1 LYSARVNVQLT
12 TTNRFPGRCC
22 ICGLDVPAQR
32 GYLLRGDQVDDP
44 KLSNKKWLTLCNT
57 VQCVTAVVGEEA
69 VAEAD
74 RRALLADGTI
84 EMPTDETTKALRR
97 AMGSWDGERRKWVA
111 SPLFRDR
118 AHVLAIAAQLGLEV
132 APEFATYE
140 DPELVRAAVARA
152 RAVPTIREYQ
162 VAGVRWLAYRGL
174 LDGALADYEDKK
186 PGGLLADG
194 MGIGKTVQVLLSLHD
209 DEALVVVCPA
219 NAKAV
224 WPREAKKWR
233 PDRFDTI
240 TVCEGEE
247 SFRWPTSTRE
257 LIVINYDVLPSTPAQ
272 IVAEKAALLA
282 ERHGAKPN
290 PDGKTKAERE
300 GQRGLLP
307 QIIDLADDY
316 SDLVHHDGGMT
327 TSDRHLAYQLLCEWV
342 KLSDKLHK
350 NRRALVL
357 NARRRA
363 AGNPTCPVLLVFDEA
378 HYAENNK
385 AARTERCRHLAGKAR
400 RLYGLTGT
408 PVDAEPL
415 KLWGLL
421 QTIRA
426 TPFSWAVFR
435 ECFSAFDGQWG
446 GIDFLRHPPA
456 PGSTAR
462 GPVIVQPGT
471 TEILRRS
478 MLRRTKDDPTIAAE
492 LPPKIFS
499 EIPIALDE
507 KLIRECDEIV
517 AVYGDYL
524 LRGELPPFEAVA
536 GLRKALAQVCI
547 PAMLEKVE
555 EYEDAGTPLLVF
567 SAHTG
572 PIKAL
577 GKRDGWFTITGEVDA
592 KTRGKIEDR
601 FQGDSANNFAGA
613 EGHGVGGTQAMCEAM
628 TLTRASTVLQVDP
641 FWKKSQNEQAYDRAH
656 RIGQK
661 NTVHVIRL
669 VPDHVLVRH
678 TADLLCGKDRF
689 VSDVLAG
696 EIKVEAPPSRFVR
709 ADEAEWNAAREA
721 KTAEDRAHEEAA
733 EHKRQVAVERELRE
747 AMQRDAERITPK
759 LSEARAKARH
769 ERLAAEQHEDDAVA
783 CYFVDAPKAVVQE
796 AFAFMQ
802 SVCDGAVLR
811 DGDGF
816 NKPDSCVAQWLAPG
830 VAAGSKYATAA
841 AANIL
846 RHYPRQ
852 LAERWPE
859 LFNMSR

>member
-1 LYSARVNVQLT
+1 VNVKLN

-22 ICGLDVPAQR
+22 ICGKDVAAQR
-32 GYLLRGDQVDDP
+32 GYLLRGEQVDDP
-44 KLSNKKWLTLCNT
+44 RLAGKKWLTLCNT
-57 VQCVTAVVGEEA
+57 VQCVAAVVGEEA
-69 VAEAD
+69 VAAAD

-84 EMPTDETTKALRR
+84 EMSADDATKALRR

-111 SPLFRDR
+111 SPLYRDR
-118 AHVLAIAAQLGLEV
+118 DHVLTIAAQLGLEV

-140 DPELVRAAVARA
+140 DPEPVRAAVTRA
-152 RAVPTIREYQ
+152 RAIPTIRDYQ
-162 VAGVRWLAYRGL
+162 IAGVRWLAYRGL
-174 LDGALADYEDKK
+174 LDGAPADFDDKK
-186 PGGLLADG
+186 PGGLLADS
-194 MGIGKTVQVLLSLHD
+194 MGLGKSAQVLLSLHD

-224 WPREAKKWR
+224 WPREAAKWR
-233 PDRFDTI
+233 PDRLDTI
-240 TVCEGEE
+240 TVCDGEE

-257 LIVINYDVLPSTPAQ
+257 LVVINYDVLPSTPSQ
-272 IVAEKAALLA
+272 IVDEKAALLA

-300 GQRGLLP
+300 GQRGLLS

-316 SDLVHHDGGMT
+316 SDLVHRDGGVT
-327 TSDRHLAYQLLCEWV
+327 TSERHAVYNLLCEWV

-350 NRRALVL
+350 NRRALNL
-357 NARRRA
+357 NARRVA
-363 AGNPTCPVLLVFDEA
+363 AGKPSCPVLLVFDEA

-385 AARTERCRHLAGKAR
+385 AQRTERCRYLAGKAR
-400 RLYGLTGT
+400 RIYGLTGT
-408 PVDAEPL
+408 PVDSEPL
-415 KLWGLL
+415 KLWGLM

-426 TPFSWAVFR
+426 TPFTWTVFQ
-435 ECFSAFDGQWG
+435 ECFSAFTGQWG

-499 EIPIALDE
+499 EIPITLDE
-507 KLIRECDEIV
+507 KIIRECDEITTTYADV
-517 AVYGDYL
+517 L
-524 LRGELPPFEAVA
+524 LRGELPPFEAMA
-536 GLRKALAQVCI
+536 GVRKAIAAACI
-547 PAMLEKVE
+547 PAMLEIVA
-555 EYEDAGTPLLVF
+555 EYEEAGTPLLVF

-577 GKRDGWFTITGEVDA
+577 GKRAGWFTITGEVDA
-592 KTRGKIEDR
+592 KTRGTIEDK
-601 FQGDSANNFAGA
+601 FQAGHW
-613 EGHGVGGTQAMCEAM
+613 HGVGGTQAMCEAM

-656 RIGQK
+656 RIGQRD
-661 NTVHVIRL
+661 TVHVIRL

-696 EIKVEAPPSRFVR
+696 EIKVATPPSRFVR
-709 ADEAEWNAAREA
+709 ADESEWNAAREA
-721 KTAEDRAHEEAA
+721 KVAQDRADEEAA
-733 EHKRQVAVERELRE
+733 ERKRQAAVERELRE

-769 ERLAAEQHEDDAVA
+769 ERLAAEQHENDAVA
-783 CYFVDAPKAVVQE
+783 RYVDAPKAVVQE

-802 SVCDGAVLR
+802 SVCDGAEMR
-811 DGDGF
+811 DGEGF

-841 AANIL
+841 AASIL

-859 LFNMSR
+859 LFKASR